1 MREPHLFL
9 ILIIKAGGD
18 MSEPT
23 IEEMRDQL
31 VNNEVEDISEMVIHN
46 RNEELFDYVYRNSWR
61 DFKNI
66 DDNDVR
72 EMYMDL
78 YGDMPNE

>member
-1 MREPHLFL
+1 
-9 ILIIKAGGD
+9 
-18 MSEPT
+18 MSKPT

-61 DFKNI
+61 DFKDI
-66 DDNDVR
+66 GEADIKT
-72 EMYMDL
+72 MYMDL
-78 YGDMPNE
+78 YGDMLDIEEGSK

>member
-1 MREPHLFL
+1 
-9 ILIIKAGGD
+9 
-18 MSEPT
+18 MSKPT
-23 IEEMRDQL
+23 IEEMREQL

>member
-1 MREPHLFL
+1 M
-9 ILIIKAGGD
+9 ILISMKKLEGMVS
-18 MSEPT
+18 MSSPT

-46 RNEELFDYVYRNSWR
+46 RNEELFDYVYRTSWR

-66 DDNDVR
+66 R
-72 EMYMDL
+72 EADIKTMYMDL

>member
-1 MREPHLFL
+1 
-9 ILIIKAGGD
+9 

-23 IEEMRDQL
+23 TEEMREQL

-61 DFKNI
+61 DFRNTGEADIKT
-66 DDNDVR
+66 
-72 EMYMDL
+72 MYMDL
-78 YGDMPNE
+78 YGDMFDDQ

>member
-1 MREPHLFL
+1 
-9 ILIIKAGGD
+9 
-18 MSEPT
+18 MSKPT